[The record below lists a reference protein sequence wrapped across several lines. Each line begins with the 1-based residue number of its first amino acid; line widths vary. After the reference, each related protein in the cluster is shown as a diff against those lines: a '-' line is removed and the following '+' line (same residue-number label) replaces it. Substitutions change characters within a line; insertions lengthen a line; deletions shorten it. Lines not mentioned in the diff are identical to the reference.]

1 MYQTDEP
8 CYVVDP
14 AVAPPASTIRLRQV
28 RTHNLKGIDLDLP
41 LGKLI
46 VVTGVSGAGKSS
58 LAFDTL
64 YAEGQRRYVETFSA
78 YARQFLEPLEKPD
91 AERIESIPPAIAV
104 AGRESLPS
112 ARSTVGTLVEVHE
125 YLCLLFARVGEVMCR
140 RCGHLIVPATPQ
152 IVSRAIDELPDGSR
166 YEIGF
171 PVEILSGSDTV
182 ALARSLLE
190 DGLTRARIDGQMV
203 ELTSGGLPAPSIPT
217 ATVVAD
223 VIVDRLVRGKDPLQ
237 RRLDS
242 IETAFARGLGRCRLL
257 LESGTRT
264 FVRGWR
270 CNQCGTDHLEPEINL
285 FRFNSPLGA
294 CPRCEGS
301 GWGIELDLDRI
312 IPDPSRSIG
321 EQAIAPW
328 SAPAHRS
335 LLDDL
340 VHLSTKLGVPVD
352 VPFGQLTP
360 EQVKIVIDGQPDAGF
375 PGVRGFLARLEP
387 SAWRIPVQVFLSRW
401 RSHRPCPDC
410 NGARLRP
417 EALAVRIG
425 GVNIAELSAR
435 TIREA
440 RRLVAEWAGQ
450 ERGEVAARILDQI
463 ARRLDYLGQIGLD
476 YLSLDRP
483 ARSLSGGELRRAT
496 MTRTLGTGL
505 VNTLYVLDEPTIGL
519 HQHEVARLIAVL
531 DRLRDAGNTLVV
543 VEHDHNLIRAA
554 DHLIDL
560 GPGAGEAGGHLL
572 YAGPVDPFAG
582 VKESLTSDFLAGRK
596 RVEIP
601 ASRRAPSKGFLTL
614 RGARGH
620 NLKSI
625 DAAFPLGLLCVVTG
639 VSGAGKSTLVEQ
651 TLYPALRKKLHQE
664 TLPTAEFGTVEGA
677 GTLEDAVFLDQT
689 PIGRS
694 GRSNPVTYLKAFDEI
709 RRTFASTHE
718 AKLRN
723 YGAGLF
729 SFNVEG
735 GRCGTCK
742 GDGFLTIDM
751 QFLPDVAVRC
761 PECRGTRYRPEILEI
776 TYRGRNIAE
785 VLDLTAREAFIFFR
799 HRRKIQARIHPLL
812 DIGLD
817 YLKLGQPASTLSGGE
832 AQRLK
837 LASFLGSSTAALNR
851 AGNVAQTLFILD
863 EPTAGLHPFD
873 MLRLIDAL
881 NALVDRGH
889 SVIVIEHSP
898 EVMICAD
905 WIIDLGPGAGAEG
918 GQIVAAGTPED
929 VGRSGSLTGAV
940 IANALGM
947 TRPPDPV

>member
-1 MYQTDEP
+1 MSTTSS
-8 CYVVDP
+8 
-14 AVAPPASTIRLRQV
+14 APPASTIRLRQV

-41 LGKLI
+41 LRKLI

-78 YARQFLEPLEKPD
+78 YARQYLEPLEKPD

-104 AGRESLPS
+104 AGRESVPS
-112 ARSTVGTLVEVHE
+112 TRSTVGTIAEVHD
-125 YLCLLFARVGEVMCR
+125 YLCLLYARVGEVWCR
-140 RCGHLIVPATPQ
+140 RCGHPVVPATPHL
-152 IVSRAIDELPDGSR
+152 VSRAIDELPEGTR

-171 PVEILSGSDTV
+171 PLEILPGSDT
-182 ALARSLLE
+182 AAIFRSLRE
-190 DGLTRARIDGQMV
+190 DGLTRARLDGQLV
-203 ELTSGGLPAPSIPT
+203 ELASDGLPAPSVPT
-217 ATVVAD
+217 ATRIAD
-223 VIVDRLVRGKDPLQ
+223 VIVDRLVRGKDSLQ

-257 LESGTRT
+257 VESGERT

-270 CNQCGTDHLEPEINL
+270 CSQCGTDHLEPEVNL
-285 FRFNSPLGA
+285 FRFNSSLGV

-301 GWGIELDLDRI
+301 GWGIELDLERI
-312 IPDPSRSIG
+312 IPDPSRSIRDG
-321 EQAIAPW
+321 AIAPW
-328 SAPAHRS
+328 STPAHRG
-335 LLDDL
+335 LLQDL
-340 VHLSTKLGVPVD
+340 LRLSTRLGVAVD
-352 VPFGQLTP
+352 VPFGQLSP
-360 EQVKIVIDGQPDAGF
+360 EQVKVVIDGQPDSGF
-375 PGVRGFLARLEP
+375 PGLKGFLARLER

-401 RSHRPCPDC
+401 RRHRPCPAC
-410 NGARLRP
+410 HGARLRP

-425 GVNIAELSAR
+425 GVNIAELSAL
-435 TIREA
+435 TIRDA
-440 RRLVAEWAGQ
+440 RQFVANWTAQ
-450 ERGEVAARILDQI
+450 QRGEVAARILDQVDK
-463 ARRLDYLGQIGLD
+463 RLDYLGQIGLD

-483 ARSLSGGELRRAT
+483 GRSLSGGELRRAT

-519 HQHEVARLIAVL
+519 HQHEVGRLIAVL

-543 VEHDHNLIRAA
+543 VEHEHNLIRAA
-554 DHLIDL
+554 DHLVDL
-560 GPGAGEAGGHLL
+560 GPGAGESGGHLL
-572 YAGPVDPFAG
+572 YSGPVGPFAE
-582 VKESLTSDFLAGRK
+582 VKGSLTSDFLAGRK

-601 ASRRAPSKGFLTL
+601 ATRRAPSKGFLTL
-614 RGARGH
+614 RCARGH

-625 DAAFPLGLLCVVTG
+625 DVAFPLGILCVVTG

-651 TLYPALRKKLHQE
+651 TLYPALRKRLHQE
-664 TLPTAEFGTVEGA
+664 TLPIAAFDELEGTGE
-677 GTLEDAVFLDQT
+677 LEDAVFLDQT
-689 PIGRS
+689 SIGRS

-709 RRTFASTHE
+709 RRTYASTHE

-742 GDGFLTIDM
+742 GDGFLTMDM
-751 QFLPDVAVRC
+751 QFLPDVIMRC
-761 PECRGTRYRPEILEI
+761 PECRGTRYRPEVLEI

-817 YLKLGQPASTLSGGE
+817 YLRLGQPALTLSGGE

-851 AGNVAQTLFILD
+851 AGNISQTVFILD

-873 MLRLIDAL
+873 MLRLLEAL

-898 EVMICAD
+898 EVMVCAD

-918 GQIVAAGTPED
+918 GKIVAAGTPED
-929 VGRSGSLTGAV
+929 VARSGTLTGAV
-940 IANALGM
+940 IAAALEKGG
-947 TRPPDPV
+947 PVDPA